1 MLQLKILKQVS
12 VYFSIDNNMKFFF
25 LLLFALFF
33 VTTSCKEESF
43 PKPNNLIPRD
53 KMENIIYDLAILEA
67 FKLRNSAVQN
77 YPTPTEYIKLKYKI
91 DSLTFA
97 QSTQYY
103 ASDIKEYKK
112 MYDEVKDRLA
122 KENAKLTNTKVPNN
136 SEIILEKELEQ

>member
-1 MLQLKILKQVS
+1 MKKIS
-12 VYFSIDNNMKFFF
+12 
-25 LLLFALFF
+25 LLIFALIF
-33 VTTSCKEESF
+33 VATSCKEKSF

-67 FKLRNSAVQN
+67 VKLRNSAVQN

-97 QSTQYY
+97 KSTQYY

-112 MYDEVKDRLA
+112 MYDEVKDRLV
-122 KENAKLTNTKVPNN
+122 KENAKLTNTKVQNN
-136 SEIILEKELEQ
+136 PEIILENGIEN

>member
-1 MLQLKILKQVS
+1 MKKIS
-12 VYFSIDNNMKFFF
+12 
-25 LLLFALFF
+25 LLIFALIF
-33 VTTSCKEESF
+33 VATSCKEESF

-67 FKLRNSAVQN
+67 VKLRNSVVQN

-97 QSTQYY
+97 KSTQYY

-112 MYDEVKDRLA
+112 MYDEVKDRLV
-122 KENAKLTNTKVPNN
+122 KENAKLTNTKVQNN
-136 SEIILEKELEQ
+136 PEIILENGIEN